1 MNPKLLNTLS
11 GLVAS
16 GALLT
21 LGLLCGGTDVR
32 LRDAKEGSPLAGTLD
47 AAIEAEAALPGGQ
60 VQAKPRRHGRGT
72 LSMPYFSFAQSLRPR
87 G

>member
-11 GLVAS
+11 GLAAC
-16 GALLT
+16 GALLI
-21 LGLLCGGTDVR
+21 LGLLCDGA
-32 LRDAKEGSPLAGTLD
+32 DARRSAREGSPLATID
-47 AAIEAEAALPGGQ
+47 AAIEAGAAEAEAP
-60 VQAKPRRHGRGT
+60 KRRARRARAS

>member
-11 GLVAS
+11 GLAAS

-21 LGLLCGGTDVR
+21 LGLLCDGSDAR
-32 LRDAKEGSPLAGTLD
+32 LRDAAEGSPLATID
-47 AAIEAEAALPGGQ
+47 AAIEAGAAEAE
-60 VQAKPRRHGRGT
+60 QAKRQARRARAT

>member
-1 MNPKLLNTLS
+1 MKPKLLNTLS
-11 GLVAS
+11 GLAAS

-21 LGLLCGGTDVR
+21 LGLLMGTTETR
-32 LRDAKEGSPLAGTLD
+32 QRNATEGSPLAGVDST
-47 AAIEAEAALPGGQ
+47 IEATAAEEAQ
-60 VQAKPRRHGRGT
+60 VHPRRRARAT

>member
-1 MNPKLLNTLS
+1 MKPKLLNTLS
-11 GLVAS
+11 GLAAS

-21 LGLLCGGTDVR
+21 LGLLMGTTETR
-32 LRDAKEGSPLAGTLD
+32 QRNAMEGSPLAGVDST
-47 AAIEAEAALPGGQ
+47 IEAAAAAEDAQ
-60 VQAKPRRHGRGT
+60 VHPRRRARAT

>member
-11 GLVAS
+11 GLAAS

-21 LGLLCGGTDVR
+21 LGLLCVDPQAR
-32 LRDAKEGSPLAGTLD
+32 LQPSAKDGSPLAG
-47 AAIEAEAALPGGQ
+47 IETTIDTSAEVAEAQ
-60 VQAKPRRHGRGT
+60 PRRRARAT

>member
-11 GLVAS
+11 GLAAS

-21 LGLLCGGTDVR
+21 LGLLCDGSDAR
-32 LRDAKEGSPLAGTLD
+32 LQDAKEGSPLATID
-47 AAIEAEAALPGGQ
+47 AAIEAGAAEAD
-60 VQAKPRRHGRGT
+60 QAKRQTRRARAT

>member
-1 MNPKLLNTLS
+1 MKPKLLNTLS
-11 GLVAS
+11 GLAAS

-21 LGLLCGGTDVR
+21 LGLLVGGTESR
-32 LRDAKEGSPLAGTLD
+32 RSATEGSPLTGVD
-47 AAIEAEAALPGGQ
+47 SAIEAAAATEEAQ
-60 VQAKPRRHGRGT
+60 VHPRRRARAT